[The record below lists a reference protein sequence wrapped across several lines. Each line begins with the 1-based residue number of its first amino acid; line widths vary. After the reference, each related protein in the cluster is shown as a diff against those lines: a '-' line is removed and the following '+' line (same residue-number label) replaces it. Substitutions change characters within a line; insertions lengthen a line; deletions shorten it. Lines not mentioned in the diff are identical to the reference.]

1 MPVKKKADA
10 SSEEAPKKKPRK
22 KKSATSSVAKVD
34 TAPEPVVEKESRT
47 ESKPVPRSRREKSGG
62 GGKLLLFVVLI
73 IVVSGTVYV
82 VQKKQTDEVSSKLS
96 ALESKLQGKLGELE
110 QGIDNAKEEAEKRSA
125 EAVQKATTK
134 QFTSDVFPYSFVYS
148 RMYSVVYVNSEPA
161 TTAQEPDETV
171 VLMSDI
177 DAVKYE
183 NAYESGPHITI
194 AVYKKTGDT
203 LLIDWLTEQ
212 STISNVTEE
221 TELEEVVFSEKKGY
235 AYTWEGLGMAD
246 AVAIDAGE
254 YIFTASAVRFDKNDT
269 VLRDDLLDI
278 LKSITF

>member
-22 KKSATSSVAKVD
+22 KKIASSSTTNTDITS
-34 TAPEPVVEKESRT
+34 EPVSETESRT
-47 ESKPVPRSRREKSGG
+47 ERTAPPKSRREKSGG
-62 GGKLLLFVVLI
+62 GGKLLLFVFF
-73 IVVSGTVYV
+73 VVVVAGTVYV

-96 ALESKLQGKLGELE
+96 ALENKLQGKLGELE

-148 RMYSVVYVNSEPA
+148 RMYSVVYVNSEPT

-254 YIFTASAVRFDKNDT
+254 YILTASAVRFDKNDT
-269 VLRDDLLDI
+269 VLRDDLLEI
-278 LKSITF
+278 LKSISF